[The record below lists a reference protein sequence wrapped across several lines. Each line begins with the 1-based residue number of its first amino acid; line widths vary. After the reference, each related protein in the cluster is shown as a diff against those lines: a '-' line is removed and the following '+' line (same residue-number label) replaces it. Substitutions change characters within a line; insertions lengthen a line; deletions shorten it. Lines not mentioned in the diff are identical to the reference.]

1 MGKIPCPECGK
12 LFNRQSGLD
21 WHLSRAHEEGSA
33 AGQDGRASMQQDV
46 DRLPLPEPAEPQV
59 VPTEPVKK
67 EVEVRRYYV
76 IA

>member
-21 WHLSRAHEEGSA
+21 WHLSRAHAESCTG
-33 AGQDGRASMQQDV
+33 GQDGCADMQQEV
-46 DRLPLPEPAEPQV
+46 DRLPAPEPAEPLV

>member
-1 MGKIPCPECGK
+1 MSKIPCPECGK

-21 WHLSRAHEEGSA
+21 WHLSRAHEESSA
-33 AGQDGRASMQQDV
+33 AGQAGRASMQQEV
-46 DRLPLPEPAEPQV
+46 DRLPAPEPVEPPV
-59 VPTEPVKK
+59 VATEPVKK